1 MLARSRDS
9 SAAALT
15 RQGLPDPKT
24 GFRTGGNVVKKPT
37 LQQRVFAAVQSG
49 QLVRTTGT
57 PAEQMTDFELTRF
70 LVEHTPEPDIEYY
83 LAAAYHGA
91 RVEVSGTPAVRV
103 AGEGLDGAPM
113 DVTIYDGRPNGTRT
127 DQ

>member
-1 MLARSRDS
+1 M
-9 SAAALT
+9 
-15 RQGLPDPKT
+15 
-24 GFRTGGNVVKKPT
+24 KKPS
-37 LQQRVFAAVQSG
+37 LQQRVYAAIKSD

-70 LVEHTPEPDIEYY
+70 LIERTPEPDIEYY

>member
-1 MLARSRDS
+1 M
-9 SAAALT
+9 
-15 RQGLPDPKT
+15 KKW
-24 GFRTGGNVVKKPT
+24 KKPT
-37 LQQRVFAAVQSG
+37 LQQRVFAAVRSG
-49 QLVRTTGT
+49 QLIRTAGT
-57 PAEQMTDFELTRF
+57 PAEKMTDFELTRF
-70 LVEHTPEPDIEYY
+70 LVEHTPDHDIEYY

-91 RVEVSGTPAVRV
+91 RVEVSGTPAVREDQFEDIVETLTKLAQQCGGRVRV

>member
-1 MLARSRDS
+1 
-9 SAAALT
+9 
-15 RQGLPDPKT
+15 
-24 GFRTGGNVVKKPT
+24 VKKPS
-37 LQQRVFAAVQSG
+37 LQQRVYAAVKSG

-83 LAAAYHGA
+83 LTAAYHGA
-91 RVEVSGTPAVRV
+91 RVEVSGTPEVSPEDSEDLIEKLTALAKKMGGRVRV

-113 DVTIYDGRPNGTRT
+113 DVTIYDGRANGTRT
-127 DQ
+127 HE